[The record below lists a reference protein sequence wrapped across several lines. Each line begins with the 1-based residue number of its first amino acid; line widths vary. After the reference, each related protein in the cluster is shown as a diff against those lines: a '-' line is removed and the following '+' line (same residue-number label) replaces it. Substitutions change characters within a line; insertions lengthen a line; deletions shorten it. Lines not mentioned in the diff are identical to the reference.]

1 MFVNCPSC
9 RGLVATDPASD
20 LPPERCP
27 RCAAPLRDLPGG
39 AVAPVGDARS
49 GVAAAISEAF
59 DGPATSAGNPADDG
73 AAQPAI
79 SLATLLQV
87 PVTTPMPHPPAVAHD
102 GPPEA
107 APDGAAEGTAV
118 HMPGDGSGAANEE
131 GDEAPLAST
140 APAEAHEPADTSGPG
155 LEPAPAPTPTP
166 AAEAETEAEAKAEA
180 EAAPASGPRE
190 TTPAPAP
197 RRATGRAAPSFARTR
212 RTAIPEARPGRAW
225 ALPAAIVALALLL
238 LLQWLLADRA
248 RLAAD
253 PAWRPVVARACELL
267 RCSLPPWR
275 EPAAF
280 VLLERDVRPHPQA
293 ANALRIAASFRNDAA
308 WPQPWPG
315 IVLTLSDIDGRPL
328 GTRAFTAA
336 EYLGGEPPSE
346 LLGSGQGAMIRM
358 DVLEPG
364 PGAVGFAFDF
374 HDGAGPMAAA
384 PGAR

>member
-49 GVAAAISEAF
+49 GVAAAISESF
-59 DGPATSAGNPADDG
+59 DGPATTAGNPADDG

-79 SLATLLQV
+79 SLATLLQA
-87 PVTTPMPHPPAVAHD
+87 PVTAPMSHPPGVVGD
-102 GPPEA
+102 GSLEA
-107 APDGAAEGTAV
+107 APEGSAEGTTGNV
-118 HMPGDGSGAANEE
+118 PEDGAGAA
-131 GDEAPLAST
+131 DEALDETSLASA
-140 APAEAHEPADTSGPG
+140 APAEAHDPAQTCGPG
-155 LEPAPAPTPTP
+155 PKPAPAVTP
-166 AAEAETEAEAKAEA
+166 AAT
-180 EAAPASGPRE
+180 AAPAPDPE
-190 TTPAPAP
+190 QTTAPAP
-197 RRATGRAAPSFARTR
+197 KPQRATGRAAPSFARTR
-212 RTAIPEARPGRAW
+212 RTGPPAARSGRTW

-253 PAWRPVVARACELL
+253 PGWRPVVAGVCGLL

-336 EYLGGEPPSE
+336 EYLGGEPPTE

-374 HDGAGPMAAA
+374 HDGPEPMAAA
-384 PGAR
+384 RAAR

>member
-27 RCAAPLRDLPGG
+27 RCAAPLRDLPDG

-73 AAQPAI
+73 VAQPAI

-102 GPPEA
+102 GPSEA
-107 APDGAAEGTAV
+107 APDGSAEDAAV

-131 GDEAPLAST
+131 GDETPLAST
-140 APAEAHEPADTSGPG
+140 APAEAQEPADTSGPG
-155 LEPAPAPTPTP
+155 LQPAPAPTPE
-166 AAEAETEAEAKAEA
+166 AETETEAEAKAEA
-180 EAAPASGPRE
+180 AAAAESGPGQTAPA
-190 TTPAPAP
+190 AAP
-197 RRATGRAAPSFARTR
+197 RRAAGRAAPSFARTR

-253 PAWRPVVARACELL
+253 PAWRPVVARACALL
-267 RCSLPPWR
+267 RCGLPPWR